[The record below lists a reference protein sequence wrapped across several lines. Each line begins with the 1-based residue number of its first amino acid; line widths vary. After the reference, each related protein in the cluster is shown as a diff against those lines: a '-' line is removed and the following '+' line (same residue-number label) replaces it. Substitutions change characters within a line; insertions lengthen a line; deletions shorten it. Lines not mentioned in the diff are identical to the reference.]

1 MNNISEYLEK
11 VGFTSNEAK
20 VFLVLYK
27 GRNMTAAEIAKKAKV
42 QRTSVYEILKSF
54 AKEGICNEIQT
65 TTKMR
70 YEMIDPDVVKDKMS
84 RSIKN
89 EQEQRL
95 QSLNET
101 FEMMKPMYGSDLNA
115 RSGEQVELI
124 KGFNKHRH
132 IKFIDLL
139 KQAKNEV
146 LIMNRIEGYVSGE
159 IDEVGKKFIKKG
171 GIVKSVYEET
181 GDFKL
186 LEGDKWVPV
195 STNNLVKLYE
205 SFVNYGEQ
213 VRITKS
219 IIQNITVF
227 DRKVVF
233 INLVDKNIP
242 GNERTDIAVYN
253 KAFAEYSA
261 YNFLSIWERSESVDE
276 FKSRM
281 FNNQKVNRA

>member
-1 MNNISEYLEK
+1 MDKISKYLEK

-27 GRNMTAAEIAKKAKV
+27 GRNMTAAEIAKNAKV

-65 TTKMR
+65 STKMR

-89 EQEQRL
+89 EEEKRL
-95 QSLNET
+95 QFLNES
-101 FEMMKPMYGSDLNA
+101 FEMMKPLYGSDHNSS
-115 RSGEQVELI
+115 SGEQVELI

-146 LIMNRIEGYVSGE
+146 LIMNRIEGYISGE
-159 IDEVGKKFIKKG
+159 IDEVGKNFINKG

-195 STNNLVKLYE
+195 STDNLIKLYE

-213 VRITKS
+213 VKVTKS
-219 IIQNITVF
+219 IIQNIAIF

-253 KAFAEYSA
+253 KSFADYSA
-261 YNFLSIWERSESVDE
+261 SNFLSIWERSESVKD
-276 FKSRM
+276 FKNRM
-281 FNNQKVNRA
+281 TNNQKINRA

>member
-65 TTKMR
+65 ATKMR

-95 QSLNET
+95 QSLNES
-101 FEMMKPMYGSDLNA
+101 FELMKPMYGSDLNTL
-115 RSGEQVELI
+115 SGEQVELI

-159 IDEVGKKFIKKG
+159 IDEVGRKFIEKG
-171 GIVKSVYEET
+171 GVLKSVYEET

-186 LEGDKWVPV
+186 LEDDKWVPV
-195 STNNLVKLYE
+195 STENLVKLYE

-219 IIQNITVF
+219 IVQNITIF

-261 YNFLSIWERSESVDE
+261 SNFLSIWERSESVDE

-281 FNNQKVNRA
+281 FNNQKINRA